1 MWSFINSLPYLTLM
15 RWTFILACCVVSFT
29 LKQKVCNPH
38 PSVDRNTWTL
48 SVLLNFETIWNWNL
62 EIKFK
67 LSRHVI
73 WSQIPKHVNIW
84 NIPVIHSC
92 ISNVGSG
99 HSCTVNWAWVQYS
112 WLLPSFCVHMYLEM
126 ACKPRTTCCS
136 LIG

>member
-1 MWSFINSLPYLTLM
+1 MSSFINSLPYLTLM
-15 RWTFILACCVVSFT
+15 RWTFILAFCVVSFT

-99 HSCTVNWAWVQYS
+99 H
-112 WLLPSFCVHMYLEM
+112 WLLHCELSMHTVQLTPAFILCTYVFRNGM
-126 ACKPRTTCCS
+126 
-136 LIG
+136 